1 MRLPLFI
8 AKRYLFAHKSHNV
21 INIISAISAI
31 GMAIGTAALIII
43 LSIYNGFDSLVRTMM
58 SSVEPDLLIS
68 PKEGKYFTPE
78 GEVYDWLYDNPSV
91 ASICT
96 VLQDQVFL
104 TYGGQQCIAM
114 AKGVDSIYED
124 ETPVRDHIVRGEFS
138 LHKGDI
144 PQACVGSGLAYK
156 MGMNPHFLT
165 PIVLYYP
172 SGDKKLNILNPMSGL
187 SSCKVWPSGVFAINS
202 DIDAST
208 LIIPMDQMSRLL
220 NLKEGEVSGV
230 EIRLAPTY
238 GSDKTKAEVSGSM
251 KQSCEKVKIG
261 KRAKINGTKQLQKEL
276 QKRLGDQ
283 FIVKDRYMQN
293 ESLYKMMKYEKAIIF
308 LILIFVVIIVSFNI
322 FGSLSMLIIEKK
334 EDIMTIRAMG
344 GTPSLIRRIFT
355 MEGWLVSL
363 LGMAAGT
370 VIGLAIAW
378 LQQEFGFV
386 KMPGNFAV
394 SAYPVIVDFA
404 DVAATILCI
413 SIIGL
418 VTAAIPAAKAAKY

>member
-124 ETPVRDHIVRGEFS
+124 ETPVKDHIVRGEFS

-172 SGDKKLNILNPMSGL
+172 SGDRKLNILNPMSGL

-208 LIIPMDQMSRLL
+208 LIIPMSQMSKLL
-220 NLKEGEVSGV
+220 NLKDGEVSGV
-230 EIRLAPTY
+230 EIRTGNVAARDLNQGFAHDLNQ
-238 GSDKTKAEVSGSM
+238 GIAHDNETK
-251 KQSCEKVKIG
+251 
-261 KRAKINGTKQLQKEL
+261 RLQKEL

-370 VIGLAIAW
+370 VIGLAVAW

-413 SIIGL
+413 SLIGL